1 MRDVLEIYQ
10 RGGRITRST
19 RAPNTKQQEPPAR
32 ERTHSLLP
40 YAGEPCLS
48 SYMQHAGVSYK
59 EGVSS
64 EYFVSKKLRRLS
76 KQHLPENCI
85 YYEKSQPGH
94 ALAYRLRFVKLNSKK
109 PKANEYLF

>member
-19 RAPNTKQQEPPAR
+19 RAPNSKQPEPRPR
-32 ERTHSLLP
+32 ERTRSLLQ
-40 YAGEPCLS
+40 YFGEPCLS
-48 SYMQHAGVSYK
+48 SYLQRTAVTYK
-59 EGVSS
+59 EAISS
-64 EYFVSKKLRRLS
+64 EYFVNRKLRRLS

-85 YYEKSQPGH
+85 YYEKAQPGN
-94 ALAYRLRFVKLNSKK
+94 APAFRLRFVKLNSKK